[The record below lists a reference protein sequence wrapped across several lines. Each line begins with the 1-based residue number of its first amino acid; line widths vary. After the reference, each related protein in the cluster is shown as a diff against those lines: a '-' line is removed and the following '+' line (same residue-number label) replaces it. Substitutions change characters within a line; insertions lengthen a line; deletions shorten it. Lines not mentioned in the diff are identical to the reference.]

1 LPNTKSAKKRVRQ
14 IRKRTIRN
22 KIIKAR
28 VKTAIKNFNKAL
40 ENQENVEEALRMA
53 VKTIDKAASKGVIHK
68 NNAARKK
75 SKLYKK
81 YNEII
86 ENVS

>member
-1 LPNTKSAKKRVRQ
+1 MPNTKSAEKRVRQ

-22 KIIKAR
+22 KIVKAK
-28 VKTAIKNFNKAL
+28 VKKAIKNFNKAL
-40 ENQENVEEALRMA
+40 ENQENVEEALRLA

-81 YNEII
+81 YNETI

>member
-1 LPNTKSAKKRVRQ
+1 MPNTKSAKKRVRQ

>member
-1 LPNTKSAKKRVRQ
+1 LPNTKSAEKRVRQ

-22 KIIKAR
+22 KIVKAK
-28 VKTAIKNFNKAL
+28 VKKAIKNFNKAL
-40 ENQENVEEALRMA
+40 ENQENVEEALRLA

-81 YNEII
+81 YNETV